1 MRKAIITALA
11 LAIPTALAA
20 GPAEDTIAARQG
32 YFKLL
37 GANIGVLAAMA
48 KGERDYDAAAAQAA
62 ADNLVTLSTY
72 KPAHLFMA
80 GTSADDFP
88 DKTRALPKIWDNLP
102 DIESKVADL
111 NAAAVTMQAVAGQG
125 KGEMAGALGGVG
137 GACKACHDNYRAK

>member
-11 LAIPTALAA
+11 LAIPTGLAA
-20 GPAEDTIAARQG
+20 GPMEDTIAARQG

-37 GANIGVLAAMA
+37 GANVGVLAAMA

-62 ADNLVTLSTY
+62 ADNLVTLSNY
-72 KPAHLFMA
+72 KIGHLFME

-88 DKTRALPKIWDNLP
+88 DKTRALAKIWEDP
-102 DIESKVADL
+102 SDVQAKFGGFVE
-111 NAAAVTMQAVAGQG
+111 AAAGMQAVAGQG
-125 KGEMAGALGGVG
+125 KGEMAGALGAVG